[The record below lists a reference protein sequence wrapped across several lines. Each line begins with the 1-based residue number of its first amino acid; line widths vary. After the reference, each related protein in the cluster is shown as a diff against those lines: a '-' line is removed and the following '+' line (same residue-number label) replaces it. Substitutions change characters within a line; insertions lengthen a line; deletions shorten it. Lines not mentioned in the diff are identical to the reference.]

1 MIRNLLILSLF
12 FSIKTSH
19 AQELNA
25 QVIVNSDLVNQTNQ
39 QVFKTLERSIN
50 ELINTQ
56 VWTGESYLNQ
66 EKITCSFVFNL
77 TRYNNGQFEATLQV
91 QSQRPVFDTN
101 YDSPIL
107 NFLDKDIVFSYQ
119 EFEPLFFNKS
129 SFESNL
135 ISLISYYAYIIIG
148 MDADSFSQKGG
159 TPFYESALQVVNL
172 AQTSSGKGWKPSDGT
187 RNRFWL
193 IDALRSNTFREF
205 RQTLYDYHRKGLDT
219 MTEDPLEGKKSLMN
233 ALNQLEPLN
242 QRRPNN
248 FLIQMFFDAKV
259 EEIVNLFQEGPKVDF
274 KETEEILKKIAPF
287 FGARWKQIK
296 A

>member
-1 MIRNLLILSLF
+1 MIRNLFFLF
-12 FSIKTSH
+12 FLCLIGRTN

-25 QVIVNSDLVNQTNQ
+25 QVIVNADLVNQTNQ
-39 QVFKTLERSIN
+39 QVFKTLERSLN
-50 ELINTQ
+50 EFINTQ
-56 VWTGESYLNQ
+56 VWTDEAYLNQ
-66 EKITCSFVFNL
+66 ERITCSFVFNL
-77 TRYNNGQFEATLQV
+77 TGYNNGQFEANLQV

-119 EFEPLFFNKS
+119 EFEPLFFNQS

-135 ISLISYYAYIIIG
+135 ISLISYYAFVIIG
-148 MDADSFSQKGG
+148 MDADSFKQKGG
-159 TPFYESALQVVNL
+159 STHYNKALQVVNL
-172 AQTSSGKGWKPSDGT
+172 AQNSSNKGWKPSDST

-205 RQTLYDYHRKGLDT
+205 RQTLYDYHREGLDR
-219 MTEDPLEGKKSLMN
+219 MTEDPLEGKTKLME
-233 ALNQLEPLN
+233 ALKKLEPLN

-248 FLIQMFFDAKV
+248 FLIQIFFDAKV

-287 FGARWKQIK
+287 FGARLKQIK

>member
-1 MIRNLLILSLF
+1 MIRNLFFLF
-12 FSIKTSH
+12 FLCLIGRTN

-25 QVIVNSDLVNQTNQ
+25 QVIVNADLVNQTNQ
-39 QVFKTLERSIN
+39 QVFKTLERSLN
-50 ELINTQ
+50 EFINTQ
-56 VWTGESYLNQ
+56 VWTDEAYLNQ
-66 EKITCSFVFNL
+66 ERITCSFVFNL
-77 TRYNNGQFEATLQV
+77 TGYNNGQFEANLQV

-119 EFEPLFFNKS
+119 EFEPLFFNQS

-135 ISLISYYAYIIIG
+135 ISLISYYAFVIIG
-148 MDADSFSQKGG
+148 MDADSFKQKGG
-159 TPFYESALQVVNL
+159 STHYNKALQVVNL
-172 AQTSSGKGWKPSDGT
+172 AQNSSNKGWKPSDST

-205 RQTLYDYHRKGLDT
+205 RQTLYDYHREGLDR
-219 MTEDPLEGKKSLMN
+219 MTEDPLEGKTKLME
-233 ALNQLEPLN
+233 ALKKLEPLN

-248 FLIQMFFDAKV
+248 FLIQIFFDAKV

>member
-1 MIRNLLILSLF
+1 MTRNLLFLFFLSL
-12 FSIKTSH
+12 IGKTN

-39 QVFKTLERSIN
+39 QVFKTLERSLN

-56 VWTGESYLNQ
+56 VWTSEAYLNQ
-66 EKITCSFVFNL
+66 ERITCSFVFNL
-77 TRYNNGQFEATLQV
+77 TRYNNGQFEANLQV

-119 EFEPLFFNKS
+119 EFEPLFFNQT

-135 ISLISYYAYIIIG
+135 ISLISYYAYVIIG
-148 MDADSFSQKGG
+148 MDADSFEQKGG
-159 TPFYESALQVVNL
+159 SSYYNNALQVVNL
-172 AQTSSGKGWKPSDGT
+172 AQTSSSKGWKPSDST

-205 RQTLYDYHRKGLDT
+205 RQTLYDYHRGGLDK
-219 MTEDPLEGKKSLMN
+219 MTEDPLEGKTKLME
-233 ALNQLEPLN
+233 ALNNLEPLN

-248 FLIQMFFDAKV
+248 FLVQIFFDAKV

>member
-1 MIRNLLILSLF
+1 MTRNLLFLFFLSL
-12 FSIKTSH
+12 IGKTN

-39 QVFKTLERSIN
+39 QVFKTLERSLN

-56 VWTGESYLNQ
+56 VWTSEAYLSQ
-66 EKITCSFVFNL
+66 ERITCSFVFNL
-77 TRYNNGQFEATLQV
+77 TRYNNGQFEANLQV

-119 EFEPLFFNKS
+119 EFEPLFFNQT

-135 ISLISYYAYIIIG
+135 ISLISYYAYVIIG
-148 MDADSFSQKGG
+148 MDADSFEQKGG
-159 TPFYESALQVVNL
+159 SSYYNNALQVVNL
-172 AQTSSGKGWKPSDGT
+172 AQTSSSKGWKPSDST

-205 RQTLYDYHRKGLDT
+205 RQTLYDYHRGGLDK
-219 MTEDPLEGKKSLMN
+219 MTEDPLEGKTKLME
-233 ALNQLEPLN
+233 ALNNLEPLN

-248 FLIQMFFDAKV
+248 FLVQIFFDAKV